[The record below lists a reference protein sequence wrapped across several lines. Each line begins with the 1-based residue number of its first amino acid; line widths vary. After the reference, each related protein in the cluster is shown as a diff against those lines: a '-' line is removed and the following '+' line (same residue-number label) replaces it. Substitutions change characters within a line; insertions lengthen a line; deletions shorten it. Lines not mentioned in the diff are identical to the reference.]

1 MWECGLKQIA
11 WSARLRISVVTPYV
25 GVWIETEC
33 RRYIACEE
41 EVTPYVGVWIET
53 QLLTKMMSFMASL
66 LMWECGLKLT
76 INNELKSQGSHSLC
90 GSVD

>member
-1 MWECGLKQIA
+1 MWECGLKQIE

>member
-1 MWECGLKQIA
+1 MWECGLKPN
-11 WSARLRISVVTPYV
+11 RYNEG
-25 GVWIETEC
+25 GV
-33 RRYIACEE
+33 ASK
-41 EVTPYVGVWIET
+41 VTPYVGVWIET